1 MSLTFGND
9 KALLHVSSDKV
20 SKQVGLGID
29 VGMLQ
34 YMAESTRVDSEDTMV
49 HAKWTTDHKC

>member
-9 KALLHVSSDKV
+9 EAFLHVSSDKA
-20 SKQVGLGID
+20 SKQIRLGID
-29 VGMLQ
+29 VGMLE

-49 HAKWTTDHKC
+49 HAKWTTDHEC